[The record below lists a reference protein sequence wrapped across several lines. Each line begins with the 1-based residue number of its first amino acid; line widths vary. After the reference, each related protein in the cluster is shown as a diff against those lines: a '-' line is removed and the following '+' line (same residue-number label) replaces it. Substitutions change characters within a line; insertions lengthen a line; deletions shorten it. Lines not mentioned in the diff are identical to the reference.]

1 MFLLMS
7 VFVLFLCLMCT
18 LVNNV
23 MMWWSIFLLMTLM
36 FVTINKKMESY
47 STMMN
52 YFIMQESLGLMFLLL
67 TFYYMQLMI
76 LMMKIGVAP
85 LHFWIFSVTNNVN
98 GMNLMWFLT
107 FQKLPFFFVLLQM
120 LINYM
125 LMFLL
130 MGVLLCMIQML
141 VTKSFKN
148 LMILSS
154 TESFNWILMSWIFMF
169 VNSIYVFLY
178 YLIFMLYLINNYS
191 KNEKS
196 KYFSWET
203 VLVFMNLP
211 LTVNFFVKIYAL
223 MNVVLNINIYIMI
236 LLFFMFMTI
245 LSMSFWMINLSV
257 KNINNNEYNKFIYLV
272 IMPLMTIMMI

>member
-1 MFLLMS
+1 LFLLMS

-23 MMWWSIFLLMTLM
+23 MMWWSVFLLMTLM
-36 FVTINKKMESY
+36 FVAINKKMESY
-47 STMMN
+47 SAMMN

-272 IMPLMTIMMI
+272 IMPLMTIMVI

>member
-7 VFVLFLCLMCT
+7 VFVLFLCLMCM

-67 TFYYMQLMI
+67 TSYYMQLMI